1 MNKVII
7 SEEAFV
13 MMLAGAAEVYDKE
26 TYGMLL
32 GKKRKKDFYI
42 EYAVPH
48 QSTIRTKN
56 DVSVTRKSEK
66 RLIESINFLKGYRYI
81 GEFHSHPKGPAKLSK
96 HDMNDIRES
105 GTGISILVSIEE
117 TDHYEPWAYDKKDKR
132 LSGAIDDNYLV
143 SIKAYRCADTGIRIL
158 KLKLECEFIKKLNKR
173 VKKTRPSFFEN

>member
-1 MNKVII
+1 MNKIII

-13 MMLAGAAEVYDKE
+13 MMLAGAAEVFDKE

-56 DVSVTRKSEK
+56 DVSVTKRSEK

-81 GEFHSHPKGPAKLSK
+81 GEFHSHPHGPNKLSK
-96 HDMNDIRES
+96 YDINDIRES
-105 GTGISILVSIEE
+105 GAGISILVSMEE
-117 TDHYEPWAYDKKDKR
+117 TDHYKPWAYDRKDKS
-132 LSGAIDDNYLV
+132 LSGTIDDNYLV
-143 SIKAYRCADTGIRIL
+143 SIKAYRCADTGIRIM
-158 KLKLECEFIKKLNKR
+158 KLRLECDFIKKLNKK
-173 VKKTRPSFFEN
+173 VKKARPAFFDS